1 MASGWEFVAE
11 ITRSSDFS
19 RAALRFVPQVILLV
33 IIGAQLLSSVSL
45 RVHRHTHVRTIYNS
59 GERKADADSKVDLH
73 YTY

>member
-19 RAALRFVPQVILLV
+19 RAVLRFVPQVILLV

-45 RVHRHTHVRTIYNS
+45 RVHRHTHVRTI
-59 GERKADADSKVDLH
+59 
-73 YTY
+73 